1 MGEKKP
7 IFSKKEIK
15 YSGLFNL
22 VEVQKF
28 VMGWF
33 ANHGLDMVE
42 EMTSEQVFPEGK
54 QIDYSYKPYKKFTDF
69 AKMIIW
75 FDAEFTDVQ
84 EVTVE
89 IDGVKKKMNK
99 GSITFTITGYLE
111 TDYENKWETKAFY
124 YFLKIV
130 FEKFMLGSHQSYYK
144 STITTTCNQLIE
156 ELKALL
162 NMNRF
167 KV

>member
-1 MGEKKP
+1 MAETKVVY
-7 IFSKKEIK
+7 KERK
-15 YSGLFNL
+15 VNYSGLFDVNRIH
-22 VEVQKF
+22 KF
-28 VMGWF
+28 VVDWF
-33 ANHGLDMVE
+33 RKNKFTMYE
-42 EMTSEQVFPEGK
+42 EKTEEQILEGGK
-54 QIDYSYKPYKKFTDF
+54 QIIYNYKPYKKFTDF
-69 AKMIIW
+69 AKAVVY
-75 FDAEFTDVQ
+75 FDVDFNDVQ
-84 EVTVE
+84 DVKVE
-89 IDGVKKKMNK
+89 IDGVTKQMQK
-99 GSITFTITGYLE
+99 GSVSIAITGYVE